1 MIHQLRL
8 GRARRIAIA
17 VVAAGCAA
25 PLLAATGSA
34 RTATPAVA
42 QTRPAAAAAPTDAL
56 TCSVRTA
63 PNNPV
68 AFTPPL
74 RDATPQLTKGKGV
87 ILLENCSSPNGKAP
101 NIASGRMELSGQA
114 TASCRSLADLRA
126 TGTVTWRDAQ
136 GKVLST
142 STLAAEH
149 KGSATLA
156 DSLLKGT
163 VTAGRFNGQSFSG
176 TATMTSDLRDCTTPA
191 GFTTLTGSG
200 KLTFA

>member
-1 MIHQLRL
+1 MTHQLRL
-8 GRARRIAIA
+8 GRARRIALA

-25 PLLAATGSA
+25 PFLAATGSA
-34 RTATPAVA
+34 QTATPAAA
-42 QTRPAAAAAPTDAL
+42 QTRAAAAAPTDVL

-68 AFTPPL
+68 TFTPPL
-74 RDATPQLTKGKGV
+74 RDATPQLTKGKGA

-114 TASCRSLADLRA
+114 TASCRGLADLRA

-200 KLTFA
+200 RLTFA